1 MKNIALNVSK
11 DICAECSMALRRF
24 IGKMDGV
31 DSIDVGDGQVIIN
44 FDEDTMDEDFLRKL
58 TNESMEKLGYKIHD
72 CIE

>member
-1 MKNIALNVSK
+1 
-11 DICAECSMALRRF
+11 MALRRF

-31 DSIDVGDGQVIIN
+31 GSIDVGDGQVIIN

-72 CIE
+72 

>member
-1 MKNIALNVSK
+1 MKNISLNVSK

-24 IGKMDGV
+24 IGKMDGI
-31 DSIDVGDGQVIIN
+31 DSIDVGEGQVIIN
-44 FDEDTMDEDFLRKL
+44 FDEDKMKEDFLRKL